1 MCGGGLI
8 ELSSTATA
16 INKKLTLP
24 AALYRFMEAFGRTRD
39 DAMPQ
44 SPVVCRRMPIEK
56 ALA

>member
-24 AALYRFMEAFGRTRD
+24 AALYRFMDAFRP
-39 DAMPQ
+39 DAPR
-44 SPVVCRRMPIEK
+44 SFTKLVLFRIGEIR
-56 ALA
+56 L